1 MGKAAE
7 FRAGCPS
14 CGYLQPREQMQSAP
28 RAAAPRRRSF
38 LSARSSRIAIIALL
52 VLLAALVAVL
62 LLRG

>member
-7 FRAGCPS
+7 FKAGCPF

-28 RAAAPRRRSF
+28 VASDPGRRSF

-52 VLLAALVAVL
+52 VALAALVAL
-62 LLRG
+62 LLLKG